1 MTHGALGIL
10 VGVSVWSFLWFS
22 LNKLLPWIF
31 SGQFKPDGTTDHF
44 VINLIIVLL
53 SFDFSF
59 IAGYINATIT
69 RAHKKRF
76 AFIQG
81 IIQLIIG
88 IFIQRRYWG
97 IVPLWFHVSFLSFII
112 PAVVAG
118 AVYKVISKK
127 G

>member
-1 MTHGALGIL
+1 M
-10 VGVSVWSFLWFS
+10 
-22 LNKLLPWIF
+22 
-31 SGQFKPDGTTDHF
+31 
-44 VINLIIVLL
+44 
-53 SFDFSF
+53 
-59 IAGYINATIT
+59 
-69 RAHKKRF
+69 RF

-88 IFIQRRYWG
+88 IFIQRRIWSL
-97 IVPLWFHVSFLSFII
+97 VPLWFHVSFLSFII